1 MSAVYDSELQALRC
15 EIETEGARPSVIDS
29 HVDALLTEGGENL
42 AEDLLALLSD
52 KAEYDEGMFSI
63 IHAVESLDEAPFA
76 SYVSAILS
84 VFPTLS
90 ASSPR
95 WASIILMRV
104 MNSDASRHELVRQLR
119 DARAPIKESVRSMC
133 DQINEV
139 SPEFLSKTVPVTLAS
154 A

>member
-1 MSAVYDSELQALRC
+1 MYDNELQALRC
-15 EIETEGARPSVIDS
+15 EIETGGARPSVIDDR
-29 HVDALLTEGGENL
+29 VDALLTEGGANL

-63 IHAVESLDEAPFA
+63 IHAVESLDETPYG
-76 SYVSAILS
+76 SYVSALLS

-95 WASIILMRV
+95 WASIVLMRV

-119 DARAPIKESVRSMC
+119 NAPAPTKESVRIMC
-133 DQINEV
+133 ERINEV
-139 SPEFLSKTVPVTLAS
+139 SPEFLNRTVPVTIA
-154 A
+154 AA